1 MEAIAHLSKGLD
13 LIGSLPNVEGQLDA
27 ELGLRLAIGGPLT
40 AIKGYAA
47 PEVEQTYSRA
57 WALCEQLGRS
67 AELFPG
73 LRGLWNCHL
82 LRGELQQ
89 AHDLSE
95 RLAKLAEEQGAPL
108 HRARP
113 AAPSVRRCSTSAGLP
128 MRRQCWTRRSR
139 STSAVAALDGRRA
152 DLLLH
157 TESAGVSC
165 RLLSGRALWFLG
177 FPDRALERVEAGLAL
192 AERLAHANTIGF
204 ALAWAG
210 FRHNFRGEFAA
221 AQRRAE
227 AAIGFSSEHLL
238 PQRLAQATMCRA
250 FALVGLG
257 RQAEGIA
264 ELRTGLAAWNGTG
277 AHLLDSQWLGFIAEA
292 HLRAAEFDEA
302 LTTLDGA
309 AQTAV
314 AAGDCHYQAELHRLK
329 AVVLVATGNPAEA
342 ASCFQQAID
351 MAQSQQAK
359 SLRAPRRDQPCPA
372 VARAGQARRGPRP
385 ARANL

>member
-1 MEAIAHLSKGLD
+1 
-13 LIGSLPNVEGQLDA
+13 
-27 ELGLRLAIGGPLT
+27 
-40 AIKGYAA
+40 
-47 PEVEQTYSRA
+47 
-57 WALCEQLGRS
+57 
-67 AELFPG
+67 
-73 LRGLWNCHL
+73 
-82 LRGELQQ
+82 
-89 AHDLSE
+89 
-95 RLAKLAEEQGAPL
+95 
-108 HRARP
+108 
-113 AAPSVRRCSTSAGLP
+113 
-128 MRRQCWTRRSR
+128 
-139 STSAVAALDGRRA
+139 
-152 DLLLH
+152 
-157 TESAGVSC
+157 
-165 RLLSGRALWFLG
+165 LSGRALWFLG
-177 FPDRALERVEAGLAL
+177 FPDRALKRVEAGLAL
-192 AERLAHANTIGF
+192 AERLAHANTLGF

-210 FRHNFRGEFAA
+210 FLHNFRGEFAA

-264 ELRTGLAAWNGTG
+264 ELRAGLAAWNGTG

-329 AVVLVATGNPAEA
+329 AVVLAASGNPAEA

-359 SLRAPRRDQPCPA
+359 SLELRAATSFARLWRDQGRRA
-372 VARAGQARRGPRP
+372 EARDLLAPIYDWFTEGFDTADLKDAKALLDALG
-385 ARANL
+385 